1 MGMVALLQCIYIF
14 ICIIVFQ
21 KSYLTY
27 YQEFFLI
34 TLANNL
40 ITPSLYFVES
50 KEVDILF
57 ANAART
63 QKQYHIAISNRPI
76 DWSHRDFFTPQKTV

>member
-1 MGMVALLQCIYIF
+1 MHLYV
-14 ICIIVFQ
+14 
-21 KSYLTY
+21 YLY
-27 YQEFFLI
+27 YCFSKILFDLFLI

-63 QKQYHIAISNRPI
+63 QKQYHIAISNLPI